1 MRIRCKLIAL
11 TLPFLLAACAAQPA
25 APAATPTP
33 AAPTAAPTATPA
45 PTAAP
50 EPTPAPEPAG
60 ETLAYDELRLVA
72 VGGSTPFGVMEGY
85 FTVSQNGLWGL
96 IRADGTELLPCRAAA
111 PVANCGNGNH
121 WMWNVSGMG
130 WEEIDAIS
138 AELEEAG
145 EPVLCQGHGAGST
158 IFFYDLDA
166 PGRDIHALDPGALRV
181 YISSDGP
188 GSIVPVTDELWE
200 HYGDRLPAFTA
211 HEEGEEGDPRYPGDP
226 VVTENAD
233 GSLDR
238 YMYISREGNFY
249 FVPNA
254 QMAGFFYEEQLAPV
268 QMPGGWVYVDRAGH
282 TVTEGFY
289 DPTYATGTRLYSDP
303 PATEPFYAAPLQNGY
318 AAVRRG
324 DAWGLLD
331 AAGTEVIPC
340 EQAGVAWEGTTLWL
354 KENGAWRQ
362 AELPL

>member
-1 MRIRCKLIAL
+1 MRTRQK
-11 TLPFLLAACAAQPA
+11 LLALSLSLLLTACAAQPA
-25 APAATPTP
+25 APAT
-33 AAPTAAPTATPA
+33 TPA
-45 PTAAP
+45 PTPSAAPAAP
-50 EPTPAPEPAG
+50 EATPAPEPAG

-111 PVANCGNGNH
+111 PVSNCGNGNH
-121 WMWNVSGMG
+121 WMWNVSGMS

-254 QMAGFFYEEQLAPV
+254 QMAGFFYNEQLAPV
-268 QMPGGWVYVDRAGH
+268 QMPGGWVYA
-282 TVTEGFY
+282 
-289 DPTYATGTRLYSDP
+289 YATGTRLYSDP
-303 PATEPFYAAPLQNGY
+303 PAAEPFYAAPLQNGY

-324 DAWGLLD
+324 GAWGLLN

>member
-1 MRIRCKLIAL
+1 MRTRCKLIAL

-85 FTVSQNGLWGL
+85 FTVSQNGMWGL
-96 IRADGTELLPCRAAA
+96 IRADGTELLPCRAAS

-121 WMWNVSGMG
+121 WMWNVSGMS

-211 HEEGEEGDPRYPGDP
+211 HEEGEEGDPRYPRRPGCHRERGRQPGP
-226 VVTENAD
+226 VYVH
-233 GSLDR
+233 
-238 YMYISREGNFY
+238 
-249 FVPNA
+249 
-254 QMAGFFYEEQLAPV
+254 Q
-268 QMPGGWVYVDRAGH
+268 PGGEFLLRAQRPDGR
-282 TVTEGFY
+282 F
-289 DPTYATGTRLYSDP
+289 
-303 PATEPFYAAPLQNGY
+303 
-318 AAVRRG
+318 
-324 DAWGLLD
+324 LL
-331 AAGTEVIPC
+331 
-340 EQAGVAWEGTTLWL
+340 
-354 KENGAWRQ
+354 
-362 AELPL
+362 

>member
-1 MRIRCKLIAL
+1 MFRRFAATFLAL
-11 TLPFLLAACAAQPA
+11 LLLAACAAQPA
-25 APAATPTP
+25 PAPTP
-33 AAPTAAPTATPA
+33 APSAAPSPSAAPGPSPSATPA

-111 PVANCGNGNH
+111 PVSNCGNGNH
-121 WMWNVSGMG
+121 WMWNVSGMS

-200 HYGDRLPAFTA
+200 DRKS
-211 HEEGEEGDPRYPGDP
+211 
-226 VVTENAD
+226 VV
-233 GSLDR
+233 
-238 YMYISREGNFY
+238 
-249 FVPNA
+249 
-254 QMAGFFYEEQLAPV
+254 
-268 QMPGGWVYVDRAGH
+268 
-282 TVTEGFY
+282 
-289 DPTYATGTRLYSDP
+289 
-303 PATEPFYAAPLQNGY
+303 
-318 AAVRRG
+318 
-324 DAWGLLD
+324 
-331 AAGTEVIPC
+331 
-340 EQAGVAWEGTTLWL
+340 
-354 KENGAWRQ
+354 
-362 AELPL
+362 